1 MTQIIS
7 LIGYSLKHSVSPH
20 FQQAALDH
28 YSLDVHYE
36 ARETEAEALAS
47 VVNELRQPQYLGA
60 NVTTPY
66 KEAVLSLLDETDD
79 LAGLVGAVNT
89 IVNREGRLLGFNTDA
104 YGFIRALREDAEFE
118 PRNMR
123 AIVLGAGGAARA
135 VSFALL
141 REGIRS
147 LVIVNRTL
155 SRAESLAC
163 SLMEYVVAR
172 GLSVDVVALPRDD
185 SKLHDVIK
193 DCHLIVNCTVL
204 GMKHSACERES
215 PLPAHLIHK
224 DVLVYDLVYNPLQT
238 PLLTMAKEA
247 GARVINGFA
256 MLVYQG
262 AASFELWTGREA
274 PIDIMLSVAKQAL
287 PAGGD

>member
-7 LIGYSLKHSVSPH
+7 LIGYPLKHSVSPH

-36 ARETEAEALAS
+36 ARETEAETLAS

-60 NVTTPY
+60 NVTIPY
-66 KEAVLSLLDETDD
+66 KEAVLPLLDETDD
-79 LAGLVGAVNT
+79 LAGLVSAVNT
-89 IVNREGRLLGFNTDA
+89 IVNREGRLIGFNTDT

-118 PRNMR
+118 PKNMR

-155 SRAESLAC
+155 SRAEKLVC
-163 SLMEYVVAR
+163 SLREYVLAR
-172 GLSVDVVALPRDD
+172 GSSVDVVALPRDG
-185 SKLHDVIK
+185 SKLGNVIK

-224 DVLVYDLVYNPLQT
+224 DVLVYDLVYNPLWT
-238 PLLTMAKEA
+238 PLLSVAKEV
-247 GARVINGFA
+247 GAKAINGLP

-274 PIDIMLSVAKQAL
+274 PIDIMLSAAKQAL

>member
-7 LIGYSLKHSVSPH
+7 LIGYPLKHSVSPH

-36 ARETEAEALAS
+36 ARETEAETLAS

-60 NVTTPY
+60 NVTIPY
-66 KEAVLSLLDETDD
+66 KEAVLPLLDETDD
-79 LAGLVGAVNT
+79 LAGLVSAVNT
-89 IVNREGRLLGFNTDA
+89 IVNREGRLIGFNTDT

-118 PRNMR
+118 PKNMR

-155 SRAESLAC
+155 SRAEKLVC
-163 SLMEYVVAR
+163 SLREYVLAR
-172 GLSVDVVALPRDD
+172 GSSVDVVVLPRDG
-185 SKLHDVIK
+185 SKLGNVIK

-224 DVLVYDLVYNPLQT
+224 DVLVYDLVYNPLWT
-238 PLLTMAKEA
+238 PLLSVAKEV
-247 GARVINGFA
+247 GAKAINGLP

-274 PIDIMLSVAKQAL
+274 PIDIMLSAAKQAL